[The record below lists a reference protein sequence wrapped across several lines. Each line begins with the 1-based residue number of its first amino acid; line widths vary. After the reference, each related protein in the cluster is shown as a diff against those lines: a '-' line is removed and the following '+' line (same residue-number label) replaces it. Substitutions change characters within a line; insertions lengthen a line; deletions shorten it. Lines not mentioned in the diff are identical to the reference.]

1 MAIVL
6 AFPGQSEF
14 EGARALLASLAA
26 PCRIISPEPAY
37 SKVGIPALVT
47 DSSGHA
53 AILESA
59 PTIICAGWAEYR
71 PAHSRVPQSPPSE
84 FERDI
89 FGEAVIVF
97 FGRCMADETKVRLIA
112 HISGNME
119 AVFPYINTE
128 MPQACYNRATPCLTF
143 LDEYRMITLYPRR
156 IAVGKTDHLLDSWR
170 VLEKIRCLVNRT
182 WSRRAG
188 IPPCYEMRQKPPA
201 LEVYKRL
208 PRTNCRA
215 CGELTCMAFAARLWR
230 GEGTPSECPAVS
242 SGEFRHLW
250 PALVEICS
258 GLGIGDQVPSEKEG

>member
-1 MAIVL
+1 M
-6 AFPGQSEF
+6 
-14 EGARALLASLAA
+14 
-26 PCRIISPEPAY
+26 
-37 SKVGIPALVT
+37 
-47 DSSGHA
+47 
-53 AILESA
+53 
-59 PTIICAGWAEYR
+59 
-71 PAHSRVPQSPPSE
+71 
-84 FERDI
+84 
-89 FGEAVIVF
+89 F
-97 FGRCMADETKVRLIA
+97 FGPCLADETKVRFIA

-156 IAVGKTDHLLDSWR
+156 IAVGKADHLLDSWR

-182 WSRRAG
+182 WSRRAV
-188 IPPCYEMRQKPPA
+188 ITPCYEMRQKPPA

-230 GEGTPSECPAVS
+230 GEGTPSECPAVL